1 MDALTLSCKLGLDCI
16 VQAFLGALII
26 GFKSQAFLVFQ
37 LIGNLKEVAYI
48 TSIDQREYPLEY
60 S

>member
-26 GFKSQAFLVFQ
+26 GFKNQAFSVF
-37 LIGNLKEVAYI
+37 
-48 TSIDQREYPLEY
+48 
-60 S
+60 